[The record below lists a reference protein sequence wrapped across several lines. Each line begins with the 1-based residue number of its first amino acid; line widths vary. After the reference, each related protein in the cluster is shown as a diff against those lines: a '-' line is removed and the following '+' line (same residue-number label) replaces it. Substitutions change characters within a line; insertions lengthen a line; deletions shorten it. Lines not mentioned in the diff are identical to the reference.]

1 MSFAT
6 ILGWALAPIGL
17 YGMLKAGK
25 KSRWGWAF
33 SIFTQC
39 LWLVFALMTH
49 QWYFLP
55 GTVGYGAVYTR
66 NFLAWSK
73 DEKESDDGSDRGTAG
88 AGVGSGSH
96 DSVGNATGHVGP
108 HVCACGAPVRGI

>member
-33 SIFTQC
+33 SLFTQC
-39 LWLVFALMTH
+39 LWLVFAIITR

-55 GTVGYGAVYTR
+55 GTLGYGAVYVR
-66 NFLAWSK
+66 NFLAWGK
-73 DEKESDDGSDRGTAG
+73 DEKESDDGSDRGNAG
-88 AGVGSGSH
+88 AGVGNGAGA
-96 DSVGNATGHVGP
+96 VGCSTDHAGP
-108 HVCACGAPVRGI
+108 HSCACGAPVLGV